1 MIKGLACI
9 RRIVEVDQRS
19 PLSVN
24 TFGTGF
30 ALSKTSINK
39 FKKVRVESEPPGGIR
54 FGIGDRKCFC
64 TIGLQ
69 FNVVKNWSFTARM
82 NCKSV
87 DGLNTHGCRLVS
99 RDQKYNCDF
108 QSGNRE

>member
-30 ALSKTSINK
+30 AFGKTLIDK

-54 FGIGDRKCFC
+54 FGIGDRKCFA
-64 TIGLQ
+64 TIWLQ
-69 FNVVKNWSFTARM
+69 FDVVKNWRFAAQM
-82 NCKSV
+82 NNKSV
-87 DGLNTHGCRLVS
+87 DGLNTHGGRLVN
-99 RDQKYNCDF
+99 RAQKYNCSF
-108 QSGNRE
+108 HSGNRE